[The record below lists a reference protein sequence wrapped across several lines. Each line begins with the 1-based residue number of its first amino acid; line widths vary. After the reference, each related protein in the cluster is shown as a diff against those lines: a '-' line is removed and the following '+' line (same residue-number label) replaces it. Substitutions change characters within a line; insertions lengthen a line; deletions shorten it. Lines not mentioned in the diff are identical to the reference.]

1 MNYIELELFERKI
14 RFYDENHIEMEFRE
28 KKDNWRP
35 VKIGLKMKNRD
46 DGYKTITV
54 GKYGFHYNVTVHRL
68 VFYAHNPSWDFYNAS
83 TDNSIDHI
91 DGNKQ
96 NNSITNLQCISNQEN
111 CFNRRKAKGYYWSKR
126 KKKWHSQIHVNGKN
140 INLGYFDNEEDAHN
154 CYLEGKKKY
163 HIIKPR
169 VF

>member
-1 MNYIELELFERKI
+1 MNYIEIELFERKI

-28 KKDNWRP
+28 KKDDWKP
-35 VKIGLKMKNRD
+35 VKITLRKDK
-46 DGYKTITV
+46 YKIISV
-54 GKYGFHYNVTVHRL
+54 RKYGFQYQILVHRL

-83 TDNSIDHI
+83 TDNSIDHM
-91 DGNKQ
+91 DGNKS

-111 CFNRRKAKGYYWSKR
+111 QFNRKVKGYYWCKLKEKWRSKI
-126 KKKWHSQIHVNGKN
+126 KVNGKN
-140 INLGYFDNEEDAHN
+140 IYLGYFVNEEDAHN
-154 CYLEGKKKY
+154 AYLEGKKKY